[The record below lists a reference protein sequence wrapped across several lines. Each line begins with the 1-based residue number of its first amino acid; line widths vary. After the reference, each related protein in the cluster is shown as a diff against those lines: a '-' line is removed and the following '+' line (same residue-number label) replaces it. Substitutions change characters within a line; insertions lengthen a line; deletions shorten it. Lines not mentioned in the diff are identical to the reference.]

1 MPVPREA
8 VAHIAEL
15 ARLQLTPDELDRYST
30 ELVRIVEFFDRLATV
45 DTEGIEVSTR
55 FTRARHVFRED
66 EVRPSLPVEEALKNA
81 HETKDNY
88 FIVPRVI

>member
-15 ARLQLTPDELDRYST
+15 ARLKLTPDELDRYST
-30 ELVRIVEFFDRLATV
+30 ELVRIVEFFDRLAAV
-45 DTEGIEVSTR
+45 DTEGIEVSAR

-66 EVRPSLPVEEALKNA
+66 EVSPSLPVEEALRNA
-81 HETKDNY
+81 PETKDNY

>member
-8 VAHIAEL
+8 VSHIAEL
-15 ARLQLTPDELDRYST
+15 ARLKLTPAELDKYST
-30 ELVRIVEFFDRLATV
+30 ELVRIVEFFDRLAAI

-55 FTRARHVFRED
+55 STRGYHVFRDD
-66 EVRPSLPVEEALKNA
+66 EIRPSLPAEEALRNA
-81 HETKDNY
+81 PETKDNY